1 MVIEPLAEAV
11 RCNPHISGIFV
22 NGKQHKIALYADDIL
37 LFVTQPEE
45 SISVIME
52 IIEQFSKISGYK
64 INFSKSE
71 TMPLG
76 RQRSRNPPTSFPFKW
91 ALPIYLLPHC
101 YRKCIELI
109 LTLFWDGCIWIYA
122 FLSKATYSTFRL
134 YIFLSV
140 YVFPENWN
148 HNLCAGNTM
157 LYHWATGTL
166 IWIDGLLCQ
175 CLC

>member
-1 MVIEPLAEAV
+1 M

-45 SISVIME
+45 SISLIME

-76 RQRSRNPPTSFPFKW
+76 GKGLVTPQP
-91 ALPIYLLPHC
+91 L
-101 YRKCIELI
+101 
-109 LTLFWDGCIWIYA
+109 
-122 FLSKATYSTFRL
+122 FLSMGFTYLFIT
-134 YIFLSV
+134 
-140 YVFPENWN
+140 P
-148 HNLCAGNTM
+148 
-157 LYHWATGTL
+157 
-166 IWIDGLLCQ
+166 LLQ
-175 CLC
+175 KMYRSNFDPL